1 MKISV
6 TWGTGEGK
14 TKKAAFDRALMDAGI
29 DQYNLITL
37 SSVIPIGTDIVVEKF
52 VADRNEYGHRL
63 YTVLSGFYAEN
74 KGDKA
79 VAGLGWTLDEEKK
92 GIFVEI
98 SGNDAKKVTDDIKK
112 TFESMNSCREEDYSK
127 IDMKLVEKECKG
139 DVACAVVVAV
149 YKSEGW
155 E

>member
-1 MKISV
+1 MKITV

-14 TKKAAFDRALMDAGI
+14 TEKAAFDRALMDAGI
-29 DQYNLITL
+29 SQYNLITL
-37 SSVIPIGTDIVVEKF
+37 SSVIPTGSDIVVEKF

-63 YTVLSGFYAEN
+63 YTVLSRFYARN

-79 VAGLGWTLDEEKK
+79 VAGLGWTMDEEKK

-98 SGNDAKKVTDDIKK
+98 SGNDADKVTDDIKK
-112 TFESMNSCREEDYSK
+112 TFESMNSCRDGECRK
-127 IDMKLVEKECKG
+127 IDTKIAEKTCNG
-139 DVACAVVVAV
+139 NVVCAVVAAI
-149 YKSEGW
+149 YKSAGW